1 MRIIGIVFACVW
13 VGILALPA
21 LSIGSDPRGARE
33 ADGLSREFDDATRLQ
48 QMQEAPKLPPPPLVT
63 VPKPTPPPALKA
75 EENSDPSALLQTN
88 PASQEQAKQALQQA
102 ERDLQRE
109 RRKGGWHTAWQFTL
123 WTGLGMAMTWAV
135 WNWMLRRV
143 SGGMHVR

>member
-48 QMQEAPKLPPPPLVT
+48 QMQEAPKLPPRRWLPCPNPPLH
-63 VPKPTPPPALKA
+63 P
-75 EENSDPSALLQTN
+75 
-88 PASQEQAKQALQQA
+88 
-102 ERDLQRE
+102 
-109 RRKGGWHTAWQFTL
+109 H
-123 WTGLGMAMTWAV
+123 
-135 WNWMLRRV
+135 
-143 SGGMHVR
+143 